1 MEGDIF
7 IGFGNWNVN
16 FEGATIQPICGLE
29 LLYPQGLDWRAG
41 RREAGQGRLT
51 ASASNRKAQGDWG
64 EETQGTAPTHLQ
76 SRPGSS
82 WGYIHR
88 LVPRRAELLLSSKN
102 TTPLLHKHRGSCEI
116 KQQHERLGKGC
127 PEILICRRIRAAPST
142 GAGRAISEVLVQLKA
157 KVSLWT
163 GASAWG

>member
-51 ASASNRKAQGDWG
+51 ASGLHLTGRRKGTGVRRPRAQRPHASSPGL
-64 EETQGTAPTHLQ
+64 APVGAT
-76 SRPGSS
+76 
-82 WGYIHR
+82 
-88 LVPRRAELLLSSKN
+88 
-102 TTPLLHKHRGSCEI
+102 
-116 KQQHERLGKGC
+116 
-127 PEILICRRIRAAPST
+127 ST
-142 GAGRAISEVLVQLKA
+142 GLFLEEQNCF
-157 KVSLWT
+157 
-163 GASAWG
+163 